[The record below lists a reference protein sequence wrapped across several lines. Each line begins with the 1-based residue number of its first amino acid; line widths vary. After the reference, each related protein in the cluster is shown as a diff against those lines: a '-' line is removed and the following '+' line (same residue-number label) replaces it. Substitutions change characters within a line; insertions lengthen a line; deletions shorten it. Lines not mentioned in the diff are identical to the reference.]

1 DLSLM
6 KEYANRQDV
15 FDDALAQHLTLL
27 FGAVLPALVIGVPL
41 GIWCYFS
48 TECQHCSGRTGCQKS
63 GCRLPETKRV

>member
-1 DLSLM
+1 M

-41 GIWCYFS
+41 GIWCYFFHRAAGGDFFS
-48 TECQHCSGRTGCQKS
+48 AECHSDPCLR
-63 GCRLPETKRV
+63 

>member
-1 DLSLM
+1 M

-48 TECQHCSGRTGCQKS
+48 TARQGAIFLC
-63 GCRLPETKRV
+63 